1 MLSKSK
7 IKQLQ
12 SLKLKKFRQKYN
24 LFLAEGDK
32 IIDSLLNHR
41 ASLIQELI
49 ATATW
54 ITQNQDKT
62 SHLSLIE
69 ANDSDIKNISSLQSP
84 ASVIAVMKIP
94 AEKEIDF
101 KCVKKTIYLDDVQ
114 DPGNV
119 GTIIRLADWYSV
131 DAVIRSVDSA
141 DFYNP
146 KVVQSTMGSFANV
159 GLMTLSKEELI
170 KNKEHIYLIG
180 TALEG
185 IPIKNAIPRPNIT
198 LIFGN
203 EGSGI
208 SNILLEHS
216 DQLVSIPG
224 DDRRLADSLNV
235 SVSAGIMMQHFFGK

>member
-32 IIDSLLNHR
+32 IIDSLLNHKP
-41 ASLIQELI
+41 SLIHEIVATPAWIAEYGQEI
-49 ATATW
+49 SD
-54 ITQNQDKT
+54 I
-62 SHLSLIE
+62 HLIE
-69 ANDSDIKNISSLQSP
+69 TNDDGIKTISSLQSHP
-84 ASVIAVMKIP
+84 SVIAVVKMP
-94 AEKEIDF
+94 LEEKFDF
-101 KCVKKTIYLDDVQ
+101 KRINKAIYLDDVQ

-119 GTIIRLADWYSV
+119 GTIIRLADWYGI
-131 DAVIRSVDSA
+131 DAVIRSIDSA

-159 GLMTLSKEELI
+159 NLSTLPKEELI
-170 KNKEHIYLIG
+170 LQKGQLNMIG
-180 TALEG
+180 TTMNGTPLNQVG
-185 IPIKNAIPRPNIT
+185 QSQNMIIIM
-198 LIFGN
+198 GN

-208 SNILLEHS
+208 SNSLLVQC

-224 DDRRLADSLNV
+224 HESRLADSLNV
-235 SVSAGIMMQHFFGK
+235 SVSAGIIMQHFFSK